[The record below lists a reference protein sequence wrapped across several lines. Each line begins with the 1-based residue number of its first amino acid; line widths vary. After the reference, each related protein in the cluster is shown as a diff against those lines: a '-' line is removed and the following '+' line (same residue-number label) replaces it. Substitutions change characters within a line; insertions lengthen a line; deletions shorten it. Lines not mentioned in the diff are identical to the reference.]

1 MSVGERAFL
10 DSRLGI
16 RTRRVPDV
24 HDEQRM
30 RALYDAFNARDIDT
44 VLAAMTHDVDWP
56 NAWEGGRVHGRDAVR
71 SYWTRQ
77 WAEINPRAEPLRV
90 RTNAEGHIVVDV
102 EQVVRDLNGEVL
114 GEGRVLHIYE
124 MRDGLVARM
133 DVEEA

>member
-1 MSVGERAFL
+1 VN
-10 DSRLGI
+10 
-16 RTRRVPDV
+16 
-24 HDEQRM
+24 DEQRM
-30 RALYDAFNARDIDT
+30 RALYDAFNARDMDT
-44 VLAAMTHDVDWP
+44 VLAAMTVDVDWP

-77 WAEINPRAEPLRV
+77 WAEINARAEPLRV
-90 RTNAEGHIVVDV
+90 RTNADGHIVVDV